1 MHDMASIEQIQYVKA
16 PITDVFRALTTA
28 EGLAAVWTDD
38 LSVVPRQGAVNTFKF
53 GNGKPD
59 KMKIAELTPNKRV
72 VWDCVDSDPEWI
84 GTEISFELEDRG
96 SSIAVTL
103 KQDKWRAVTEFY
115 RSCNYNWGIFLL
127 SLKGYCEDGKGM
139 PYQDR
144 KF

>member
-1 MHDMASIEQIQYVKA
+1 MASIDQIQYVKA
-16 PITDVFRALTTA
+16 PIADVFRALTTA

-38 LSVVPRQGAVNTFKF
+38 LSVVPSQGAVNTFKF
-53 GNGKPD
+53 GNGKSD
-59 KMKIAELTPNKRV
+59 KMKVAELTPNKRV
-72 VWDCVDSDPEWI
+72 VWDCIDSDPEWI

-96 SSIAVTL
+96 GSVAVTL

-127 SLKGYCEDGKGM
+127 SLKGYCEDGKGV

>member
-1 MHDMASIEQIQYVKA
+1 MASIDHIQYVKA
-16 PITDVFRALTTA
+16 PITDVYRALTTQ

-38 LSVVPRQGAVNTFKF
+38 LSVIPRQGAVNTFKF
-53 GNGKPD
+53 GNSKPD
-59 KMKIAELTPNKRV
+59 QMKVAELTPNKRV

-84 GTEISFELEDRG
+84 GTEISFELDDRG
-96 SSIAVTL
+96 GSVAVTL

-127 SLKGYCEDGKGM
+127 SLKGYCEDGKGL